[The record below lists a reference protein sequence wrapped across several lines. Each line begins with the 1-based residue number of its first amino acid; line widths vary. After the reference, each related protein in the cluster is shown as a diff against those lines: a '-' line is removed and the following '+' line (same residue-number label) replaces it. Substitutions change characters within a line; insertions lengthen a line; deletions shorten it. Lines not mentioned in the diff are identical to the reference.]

1 MSAPGLLQLSWRPYR
16 FVLPRRLIT
25 SRGALVE
32 RHGWLLQL
40 RAADGA
46 CGWGEAAAPLLMPP
60 LSALAAAVAAL
71 PRSLAREELEQ
82 RMLQLPAALAC
93 AVGMA
98 LAELGNAGGC
108 WQRAPRSAWLLPAG
122 EAALAELDCVLA
134 SSAGSAGL
142 PITVKWKVAA
152 LPDVEERAVLE
163 ALLQRLPA
171 SAQLRLDAN
180 GGWDLATVH
189 RWADRLADEPWLQ
202 WLEQPLAPQELA
214 ELERLGARLPVALDE
229 SLRWNPALRASWPGW
244 QVRRPS
250 QEGDPRPLLAE
261 LQAGRPH
268 LMLGTAF
275 ETGIGRRWLEHLAA
289 LQALGPTP
297 TAPGLAPDWRPEGP
311 LCDADPEQVWAS
323 ARPQSPSP

>member
-1 MSAPGLLQLSWRPYR
+1 MSEAGPLQLSWRPYR
-16 FVLPRRLIT
+16 FELPRRLIT

-32 RHGWLLQL
+32 RSGWLLRL

-46 CGWGEAAAPLLMPP
+46 CGWGEAAAPLLTPP
-60 LSALAAAVAAL
+60 PPALAAAVAAL
-71 PRSLAREELEQ
+71 PPALEREELELQ
-82 RMLQLPAALAC
+82 MVQLPAALAC

-180 GGWDLATVH
+180 GGWDLTTVH
-189 RWADRLADEPWLQ
+189 RWADRLADEPRLQ

-229 SLRWNPALRASWPGW
+229 SLPHLRPDQRDAWPGW
-244 QVRRPS
+244 LVRRPL
-250 QEGDPRPLLAE
+250 QEGDPRPLLQQ
-261 LQAGRPH
+261 LQAGLPRQ
-268 LMLGTAF
+268 MISTAF
-275 ETGIGRRWLEHLAA
+275 ETGIGQRFVEHLAA
-289 LQALGPTP
+289 LQAQGPTP
-297 TAPGLAPDWRPEGP
+297 AAPGLAPGWQADGP
-311 LCDADPEQVWAS
+311 LFAMDPEQVWEA
-323 ARPQSPSP
+323 AA